1 MSSLPASP
9 ARRIVR
15 NAASILL
22 GDGAGEIFVGY
33 AIVLAAGSLG
43 PAGFGRLSEAQ
54 AFMEPFDSLAALGLE
69 NVAMVMAARRG
80 DCDPQL
86 RGTVWGIRMIAA
98 CVAAV
103 LGMGV
108 AFATGRGSLYP
119 MLIALAIGMLVTP
132 LSMVSLLPFRF
143 HQTVHRRIALP
154 FVVGLVRL
162 GCSYLAFWFLRLPVG
177 FQLATLVASIVGA
190 GINWGWARRVYGG
203 HLRFDKQL
211 AFEMLRLGW
220 PAAALEFLVSVYM
233 RAGYFFLHGAGSAV
247 QGQYAAADR
256 LLKPV
261 MAVAG
266 ALFLSALPTVA
277 GMVAARRFVDL
288 IRTYRRS
295 VLQAVF
301 GFIPFAALA
310 WVLAGVLLERFA
322 PAYSAA
328 ILPFRVLII
337 GAFFMF
343 LNMLSTT
350 YIVSL
355 GQFRAMMIV
364 SVFNLLVYLGLATQL
379 IPRYGA
385 LGAAISTTVMEAINT
400 VVQLNIVYR
409 LLARAVRDDGAPGVG
424 TS

>member
-1 MSSLPASP
+1 MSQPEPSA

-15 NAASILL
+15 NTASILL

-33 AIVLAAGSLG
+33 AILLAAGSLG

-69 NVAMVMAARRG
+69 NVAMVVAARRG
-80 DCDPQL
+80 GCDEQL
-86 RGTVWGIRMIAA
+86 RGTVWGIRMMSA

-103 LGMGV
+103 VGVSV

-119 MLIALAIGMLVTP
+119 ILIALAIGMLVSP
-132 LSMVSLLPFRF
+132 LSVVSLLPFQF
-143 HQTVHRRIALP
+143 HQTVHRRIAVP
-154 FVVGLVRL
+154 FVVGVVRL
-162 GCSYLAFWFLRLPVG
+162 GCSYLAYWFLRLPVG
-177 FQLATLVASIVGA
+177 FQLATLGASIVGA
-190 GINWGWARRVYGG
+190 GVNWGWARRVYGG
-203 HLRFDKQL
+203 RLRFDKQL
-211 AFEMLRLGW
+211 ALSMLRLGW
-220 PAAALEFLVSVYM
+220 PAAALEFLVSLYM
-233 RAGYFFLHGAGSAV
+233 RAGYFFLHDAGASV

-261 MAVAG
+261 MAIAG
-266 ALFLSALPTVA
+266 AVFLSALPTVA
-277 GMVAARRFVDL
+277 GMVAARQFVDL

-295 VLQAVF
+295 VFQAIF

-310 WVLAGVLLERFA
+310 WVLAGALLQRFA
-322 PAYSAA
+322 PAYSGA
-328 ILPFRVLII
+328 ILPFRILII

-364 SVFNLLVYLGLATQL
+364 SVFNLLVYLALATQL

-385 LGAAISTTVMEAINT
+385 VGAAISTTVMEAINT
-400 VVQLNIVYR
+400 VVQLNLVYR
-409 LLARAVRDDGAPGVG
+409 LLRRSMREAV
-424 TS
+424 